1 MAVKEKMLIKILII
15 DLDNVGDVVMAS
27 FLPRA
32 LKEMYRD
39 SYIGVLVKEYSQDVI
54 RYNPFI
60 NEIILFNPPWLG
72 DLLDN
77 RFTWFETAALIKK
90 INAARFDLAIVI
102 NSDWR
107 KAILT
112 KLAKIPKRIGMD
124 QKKAG
129 YFLTETVNFEDD
141 PQKHTVEY
149 NIDLLRILGAKE
161 VKDDL
166 EVFVDEN
173 TRQWAD
179 NMLESQDVNKGNIVI
194 GIHPGAGDPA
204 KVWPREYF
212 IKLINRLLEDK
223 RIKIL
228 ITESKG
234 DAIAD
239 SIIAAIDNDRVKI
252 AKNISILK
260 MAALFKR
267 CACVVSG
274 DTGPMHLAVA
284 VDTKVVA
291 IFGPTNHGRY
301 GPYGKGHVVV
311 KKELSCSPCGD
322 GSDCAK
328 LDCLKN
334 ITVDEVFAGLKT
346 LVEM

>member
-1 MAVKEKMLIKILII
+1 MKILMI

-32 LKEMYRD
+32 LKAMYPD
-39 SYIGVLVKEYSQDVI
+39 SYLGVLVKEYSQDVV
-54 RYNPFI
+54 RHNPFV

-72 DLLDN
+72 DLLDK
-77 RFTWFETAALIKK
+77 RFTWSETAALIKK
-90 INAARFDLAIVI
+90 IKVAGFDLAIVV

-107 KAILT
+107 NACLA

-124 QKKAG
+124 QKKAR
-129 YFLTETVNFEDD
+129 YFLTETVAFEDD

-161 VKDDL
+161 VKAGL

-179 NMLESQDVNKGNIVI
+179 DMLESQGIKKGNIVI

-234 DAIAD
+234 DNIAD

-252 AKNISILK
+252 ARNISILK
-260 MAALFKR
+260 MTALLKR
-267 CACVVSG
+267 CDCVVSG

-284 VDTKVVA
+284 VGTKVVA
-291 IFGPTNHGRY
+291 IFGPTNHWRY

-311 KKELSCSPCGD
+311 RKELSCSPCGD
-322 GSDCAK
+322 GSDCTK

-334 ITVDEVFAGLKT
+334 ITVEEVLLKIKA
-346 LVEM
+346 LIS